1 MAVGSMGSRFVHDG
15 QPAENGILSYWRIVN
30 ADYFRTLEIPVTA
43 GRAFA
48 ATDVLGATDVAI
60 VSESFARRAWPGERA
75 VGRRIGWGGLE
86 QALTVVGVAGDVR
99 HTPTLAAGPHVY
111 LPYRQVTGW
120 QADQLAVRADLPP
133 DAVPDLVRSV
143 VRQLDEAQPVARVRT
158 SDDLLARALGLPRF
172 HLVLFGAFAAVAVT
186 LAVVGLYGVLSFL
199 VAQRRREVG
208 IRMALGATPGSIR
221 GLWLR
226 QSLTMTGLG
235 LVLGLGVSF
244 SAGRVIEGMLSGV
257 TPADAATHA
266 AAAVLVAATACLA
279 SLGPAHRAATV
290 DPIEPLRE

>member
-1 MAVGSMGSRFVHDG
+1 
-15 QPAENGILSYWRIVN
+15 
-30 ADYFRTLEIPVTA
+30 
-43 GRAFA
+43 
-48 ATDVLGATDVAI
+48 
-60 VSESFARRAWPGERA
+60 
-75 VGRRIGWGGLE
+75 
-86 QALTVVGVAGDVR
+86 
-99 HTPTLAAGPHVY
+99 
-111 LPYRQVTGW
+111 
-120 QADQLAVRADLPP
+120 
-133 DAVPDLVRSV
+133 
-143 VRQLDEAQPVARVRT
+143 
-158 SDDLLARALGLPRF
+158 
-172 HLVLFGAFAAVAVT
+172 
-186 LAVVGLYGVLSFL
+186 
-199 VAQRRREVG
+199 
-208 IRMALGATPGSIR
+208 MALGATPGSIR